1 MKILVTGGAGFIGSN
16 IVDRYLAEGHE
27 VVIVDNLS
35 TGRRENI
42 NSEAVFYPVD
52 VTDRRSL
59 VGVFEKERPQ
69 IVSHHAAQMDVRKSV
84 EDPGFDA
91 GINIIG
97 SLNLIEAALRNGVE
111 KMIYISSGGAVYG
124 DPEEIPATE
133 ECAIHP
139 ISHYGVSKFTVEKY
153 LWLYNHNEGL
163 RYTTLRYAN
172 VYGPRQR
179 PDGEAGVTAI
189 FSGLMLAGK
198 QPTIFGKGDKTRDY
212 VFVEDV
218 VEANVLALAA
228 GDQEAFNIGTGV
240 QTSDQEVYDTIA
252 QATGYA
258 QPAVYGDERKG
269 DVKHSALD
277 CSKAKRMLG
286 WEPRYSFAQGVAKTV
301 AYNRRQLG
309 L

>member
-16 IVDRYLAEGHE
+16 VVDRYIAEGHE

-42 NSEAVFYPVD
+42 NPAAAFYHVD
-52 VTDRRSL
+52 ITDRKSL
-59 VGVFEKERPQ
+59 VGVLERERPQ
-69 IVSHHAAQMDVRKSV
+69 VVNHHAAQMDVRKSV

-97 SLNLIEAALRNGVE
+97 SLNLIEAAVRNGVE
-111 KMIYISSGGAVYG
+111 KMIYISSGGAIYG

-133 ECAIHP
+133 ECPVHP
-139 ISHYGVSKFTVEKY
+139 ISHYGVSKYTVEKY

-189 FSGLMLAGK
+189 FSGLMLSGRR
-198 QPTIFGKGDKTRDY
+198 PTIFGAGDKTRDY
-212 VFVEDV
+212 VFVEDI
-218 VEANVLALAA
+218 VEANVLALDR

-240 QTSDQEVYDTIA
+240 QTSDQQVYDTVA
-252 QATGYA
+252 EATGY
-258 QPAVYGDERKG
+258 PEPPIYGEERKG

-277 CSKAKRMLG
+277 WSKAKRVLG
-286 WEPRYSFAQGVAKTV
+286 WEPRYTFAQGVAKTV
-301 AYNRRQLG
+301 EYNRGQLG